1 MDMVFIPGPLF
12 QEVRNHI
19 NDMLVNGWIRHSYS
33 PYASP
38 IVCVRKKDGG
48 MRLCIDF
55 PKLNSKTFPDM
66 QPIPSVQGL
75 LDRLHGQKW
84 FSTLDMSEAYHQG
97 TLGFPGVSGRQRVS
111 RVTGTKQE
119 ARQKGARSYRVELLS
134 QKAYKI
140 WRQLDCVG
148 NILRF

>member
-1 MDMVFIPGPLF
+1 
-12 QEVRNHI
+12 
-19 NDMLVNGWIRHSYS
+19 
-33 PYASP
+33 
-38 IVCVRKKDGG
+38 
-48 MRLCIDF
+48 
-55 PKLNSKTFPDM
+55 M
-66 QPIPSVQGL
+66 QPIPRVQDI

-140 WRQLDCVG
+140 
-148 NILRF
+148 